1 MNIWVSG
8 FVVWVLL
15 LILTFRYCSG
25 WRSQM
30 WAYGLMPIAALLWLA
45 PSMALGSSRA
55 KGAGEVIAYGFWAA
69 AVYLGGLLIAEF
81 VSGATKKADS
91 QS

>member
-8 FVVWVLL
+8 FVVWLL
-15 LILTFRYCSG
+15 LLVVTFRYCSG
-25 WRSQM
+25 WRSHM
-30 WAYGLMPIAALLWLA
+30 WAYGLAPIGLLLWYA
-45 PSMALGSSRA
+45 PEIALSSDGKAVRQ
-55 KGAGEVIAYGFWAA
+55 GIATYGFWVA

-91 QS
+91 

>member
-8 FVVWVLL
+8 FIVWLL
-15 LILTFRYCSG
+15 LLVVAFRYCSG
-25 WRSQM
+25 WRSRM
-30 WAYGLMPIAALLWLA
+30 WAYGLAPIGLLLWYAPDLA
-45 PSMALGSSRA
+45 LSSDGKA
-55 KGAGEVIAYGFWAA
+55 VWQGIATYGFWVA

-91 QS
+91 